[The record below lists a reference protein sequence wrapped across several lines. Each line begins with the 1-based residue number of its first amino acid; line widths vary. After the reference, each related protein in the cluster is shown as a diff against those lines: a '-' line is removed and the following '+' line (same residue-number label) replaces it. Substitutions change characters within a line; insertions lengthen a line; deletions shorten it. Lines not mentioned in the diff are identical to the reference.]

1 LEGLKELRTLF
12 GIPVDIYLEGVRRVE
27 QQNGGI
33 SRREFLKDAS
43 LLAGGAISSTLGFGS
58 SCSANETPGSS
69 ELITVLNPE
78 GLPPP
83 IVLSSMAPRLDS
95 LDGKKI
101 YLVDIHFTGSQI
113 FLEEMAKT
121 LQEKYPKASI
131 IYKLKAGAYAE
142 NDAALWEEI
151 EKNGDGVV
159 MGIGH

>member
-1 LEGLKELRTLF
+1 
-12 GIPVDIYLEGVRRVE
+12 VRSVK
-27 QQNGGI
+27 QQDRGI
-33 SRREFLKDAS
+33 SRREFLKDAT
-43 LLAGGAISSTLGFGS
+43 LFAGGAIGTTLALGS
-58 SCSANETPGSS
+58 GCSPNDKTTNPQ
-69 ELITVLNPE
+69 LLTVLNPE
-78 GLPPP
+78 GMPPP

-101 YLVDIHFTGSQI
+101 YLVDIHFTGSQV
-113 FLEEMAKT
+113 FLEEMAKI
-121 LQEKYPKASI
+121 LQEKYPKANV

>member
-1 LEGLKELRTLF
+1 
-12 GIPVDIYLEGVRRVE
+12 VE
-27 QQNGGI
+27 QKDRGI
-33 SRREFLKDAS
+33 SRREFLRDAT
-43 LLAGGAISSTLGFGS
+43 LLAGGAVGCTLAFGS
-58 SCSANETPGSS
+58 GCGPNDKTTSP
-69 ELITVLNPE
+69 ELLTVLNPE

-83 IVLSSMAPRLDS
+83 IVLSPMAPRLES

-101 YLVDIHFTGSQI
+101 YLVDIHFTGSQV

-121 LQEKYPKASI
+121 LQEKYPKADV

-142 NDAALWEEI
+142 NDSELWDEI

>member
-1 LEGLKELRTLF
+1 
-12 GIPVDIYLEGVRRVE
+12 VE
-27 QQNGGI
+27 QQDRGI
-33 SRREFLKDAS
+33 SRREFLRDAT
-43 LLAGGAISSTLGFGS
+43 LLAGGAVGCTLAFGS
-58 SCSANETPGSS
+58 SCGPNDKTTSQ
-69 ELITVLNPE
+69 ELLTVLNPE

-83 IVLSSMAPRLDS
+83 IVLSPMAPRLDS

-101 YLVDIHFTGSQI
+101 YLVDIHFTGSQV

-121 LQEKYPKASI
+121 LQEKYPKANV

-142 NDAALWEEI
+142 NDAVLWDEI